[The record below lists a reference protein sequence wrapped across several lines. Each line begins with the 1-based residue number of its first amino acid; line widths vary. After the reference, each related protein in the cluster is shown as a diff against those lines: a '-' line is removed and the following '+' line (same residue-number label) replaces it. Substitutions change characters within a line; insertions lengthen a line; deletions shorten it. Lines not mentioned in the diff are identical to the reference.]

1 MKARDIMT
9 ANPEVVTPEEPVSHA
24 AEIMRDRN
32 VGAVPI
38 VENRSSMR
46 LQGLITDRDIA
57 VRHVAEGHQ
66 RDCTVRE
73 HMTNAPLDTVEP
85 DADVSKALEQMKRD
99 QFRRIPVTDREGRL
113 LGIIAQADIA
123 LEKGKDQPDT
133 VAEVVRRISEPG
145 KAR

>member
-1 MKARDIMT
+1 MKARDLMT
-9 ANPEVVTPEEPVSHA
+9 ANPAVVTPEQPVSHA
-24 AEIMRDRN
+24 AEIMRDHN
-32 VGAVPI
+32 VGVVPV

-85 DADVSKALEQMKRD
+85 DADVTKALEQMKRD
-99 QFRRIPVTDREGRL
+99 QFRRIPVADREGRL
-113 LGIIAQADIA
+113 LGIIAQADVA
-123 LEKGKDQPDT
+123 LETGRDRPET
-133 VAEVVRRISEPG
+133 VAEVVRKISEP
-145 KAR
+145 ASR